1 MQKDN
6 HTRSLAIASILAALI
21 FVFTAFLSFRITS
34 TSAYM
39 HLGDSIIYCAGLL
52 ISAPWAAGTAAVGSL
67 FADLILGAAE
77 YIPATI
83 IIKGLMGFLCALMMK
98 KAGFPRFLLTCI
110 LAGAVMV
117 VGYGIYEVFLGG
129 WGRAYGGLVQNLIQ
143 WIAGVAAAAVLYY
156 PVKRIKGAL

>member
-1 MQKDN
+1 MKQD
-6 HTRSLAIASILAALI
+6 HTRNLAISSILAALT
-21 FVFTAFLSFRITS
+21 FVFTAFLSFHLTT

-83 IIKGLMGFLCALMMK
+83 IIKGLMGFLCAILMK
-98 KAGFPRFLLTCI
+98 KASFQRFVITCI
-110 LAGAVMV
+110 IAGAIMV
-117 VGYGIYEVFLGG
+117 VGYGTYEIILGG
-129 WGRAYGGLVQNLIQ
+129 WGRTIEGLGQNLIQ
-143 WIAGVAAAAVLYY
+143 WAAGVTGAAVLYY
-156 PVKRIKGAL
+156 PVKRIKGTL

>member
-1 MQKDN
+1 MQNKD
-6 HTRSLAIASILAALI
+6 HTRSLAISSILAALI
-21 FVFTAFLSFRITS
+21 FVFTAFLSFRLTT

-39 HLGDSIIYCAGLL
+39 HLGDAIIYCAGLL

-83 IIKGLMGFLCALMMK
+83 IIKGLMGFLCAVMMK
-98 KAGFPRFLLTCI
+98 KAGFSRFLITCI
-110 LAGAVMV
+110 IAGAIMFL
-117 VGYGIYEVFLGG
+117 GYALYEVLLGG

-143 WIAGVAAAAVLYY
+143 WVAGVAAAAVLYY
-156 PVKRIKGAL
+156 PVKRIKGAI

>member
-1 MQKDN
+1 MQKKG
-6 HTRSLAIASILAALI
+6 HTKSLAISSILAALI
-21 FVFTAFLSFRITS
+21 FVFTAFLSFRLTS

-52 ISAPWAAGTAAVGSL
+52 IGAPWAAGTAAIGSL

-83 IIKGLMGFLCALMMK
+83 IIKGLMGFLCAVMMK
-98 KAGFPRFLLTCI
+98 KAGFLRFLITSI
-110 LAGAVMV
+110 IAGAIMF
-117 VGYGIYEVFLGG
+117 VGYALYEVLLGG

-143 WIAGVAAAAVLYY
+143 WVAGVAAAAALYY
-156 PVKRIKGAL
+156 PVKRIKGAI